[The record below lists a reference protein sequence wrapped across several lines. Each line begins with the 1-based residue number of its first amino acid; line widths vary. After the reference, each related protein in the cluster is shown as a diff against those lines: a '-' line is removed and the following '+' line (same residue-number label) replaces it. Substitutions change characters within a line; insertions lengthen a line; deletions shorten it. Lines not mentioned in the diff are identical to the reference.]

1 MNLTFFFAM
10 IIVYFL
16 VALFAERLQVIVVE
30 RQRIALKGVFRAH
43 ERYDV
48 VYVLGGSDHRRLLL
62 QTRLAQR
69 IVSKLRSSQPRPTLR
84 LVDFA
89 PLLGVGIARNW
100 VTLLLRSVD
109 SWHGVSFR
117 WHNPAASESGSSAG
131 GK

>member
-1 MNLTFFFAM
+1 M

-16 VALFAERLQVIVVE
+16 VALFAERLQVVVVK
-30 RQRIALKGVFRAH
+30 RQRIALKRVFRAH
-43 ERYDV
+43 ERYNV
-48 VYVLGGSDHRRLLL
+48 VYILGGSDHRRLLL

-69 IVSKLRSSQPRPTLR
+69 IVGELRGSQPRPALR

-89 PLLGVGIARNW
+89 ARLGVGIALDGA
-100 VTLLLRSVD
+100 TLLLGAVD